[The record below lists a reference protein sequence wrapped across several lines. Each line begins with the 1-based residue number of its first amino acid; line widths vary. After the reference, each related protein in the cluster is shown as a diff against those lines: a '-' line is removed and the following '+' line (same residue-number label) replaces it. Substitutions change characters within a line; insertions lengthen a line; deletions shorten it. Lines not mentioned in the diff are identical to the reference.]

1 MTRAEKLPHCRGFQ
15 RSFTRLFSLTLI
27 VTALAKGAALLPGYS
42 IDDYQPLV
50 RNAPSFS
57 LLLLKKGG
65 RGRFGSAILNWCLH
79 FLQLDPAHSR
89 FFFTCLSI
97 AGTALFA
104 ALVVRYWNLEKH
116 GWLAAAMACIVANH
130 PFTAEIFTFR
140 MALGIGVFPVAILSL
155 LLIPR
160 RWSPRLV
167 LAGSAL
173 FAVALSFYQ
182 MVLPYGLMIV
192 LVGAAIWLTRY
203 LVLGNASGWPQRAVS
218 LLSMRRLTRHRNTA
232 LLGCILFGSALYAGL
247 TIALALALRV
257 SLMPRTQILPLHQLG
272 ERTKMVFEEL
282 KLCLFEAQ
290 PLLSH
295 LTQGMLLLVLLG
307 AVAGLLWR
315 TRSWFRLP
323 RPFLLVLSIVALLFA
338 SLVWSLGA
346 LLFIAEF
353 WPSPRVMAHVGI
365 FWAGALAVAYQ
376 CSGPRVRAALMGL
389 AILIVLT
396 FIGSNNRIFDE
407 QRRLNARDAYKANRI
422 VARLETT
429 PGFSGVRSVAA
440 DGAAWTHPL
449 RVGTLDHDLNVSAF
463 GAEQA
468 KVEVLAEISGYDL
481 VPAEDEAQIK
491 AAAAYCRGV
500 EPWPGP
506 RSVAIQQ
513 DLAIVCLG
521 RQ

>member
-1 MTRAEKLPHCRGFQ
+1 MTRVEQLPHCRGFS
-15 RSFTRLFSLTLI
+15 RSFTRLFSLTLV

-50 RNAPSFS
+50 RSAPSFAV
-57 LLLLKKGG
+57 LLLKKGG
-65 RGRFGSAILNWCLH
+65 RGRFGSVLLNWGLH
-79 FLQLDPAHSR
+79 LLQLDPAHSR

-97 AGTALFA
+97 AGSALFA
-104 ALVVRYWNLEKH
+104 ALVVRYWGLEKNR
-116 GWLAAAMACIVANH
+116 WLAVAMASIVANH

-140 MALGIGVFPVAILSL
+140 IALGIAIFPFSILSL

-203 LVLGNASGWPQRAVS
+203 LVLGNASGWPRRAVS

-257 SLMPRTQILPLHQLG
+257 RLMPRTQILPVHQLG
-272 ERTKMVFEEL
+272 ERARMVLEEL
-282 KLCLFEAQ
+282 KLCLIGPN

-307 AVAGLLWR
+307 ALAGLWWR
-315 TRSWFRLP
+315 TRSCFRLP
-323 RPFLLVLSIVALLFA
+323 RPSLLVSIVTLLLA

-365 FWAGALAVAYQ
+365 FWAGALAVCYQ
-376 CSGPRVRAALMGL
+376 CFGPRVRAALMGL

-429 PGFSGVRSVAA
+429 PGFSGIRFVAA

-521 RQ
+521 QQ

>member
-1 MTRAEKLPHCRGFQ
+1 MARVKKLPHCRGFG
-15 RSFTRLFSLTLI
+15 RSFNRVFLLTLV

-42 IDDYQPLV
+42 IDDYQPLL
-50 RNAPSFS
+50 RNAPSFA

-65 RGRFGSAILNWCLH
+65 RGRFGSALLNWCLH
-79 FLQLDPAHSR
+79 LLQLEPAHSR
-89 FFFTCLSI
+89 FFFTCCSI
-97 AGTALFA
+97 AGSALFA
-104 ALVVRYWNLEKH
+104 ALVVRYWSLEKNR
-116 GWLAAAMACIVANH
+116 WLAVAMACIVANH

-140 MALGIGVFPVAILSL
+140 LALGIAIFPFAILSL

-192 LVGAAIWLTRY
+192 VAGAATWLTRY
-203 LVLGNASGWPQRAVS
+203 LVLGNASGWPQRVVS
-218 LLSMRRLTRHRNTA
+218 LLSVRRLARHRNTA
-232 LLGCILFGSALYAGL
+232 LLGCILLGTALYTAL
-247 TIALALALRV
+247 TFTLALALRV
-257 SLMPRTQILPLHQLG
+257 QLMPRTQILPVHQWG
-272 ERTKMVFEEL
+272 ERARGVVEEL
-282 KLCLFEAQ
+282 KLCLIEPN

-295 LTQGMLLLVLLG
+295 LTQGMLLLVLLS
-307 AVAGLLWR
+307 ALVGLCWR
-315 TRSWFRLP
+315 TRSWFRRA
-323 RPFLLVLSIVALLFA
+323 RPSLLVLSIVALLFA

-346 LLFIAEF
+346 LLFLAEF

-365 FWAGALAVAYQ
+365 FWAGTLAVSYQ
-376 CSGPRVRAALMGL
+376 CFGPRVRVALTGL
-389 AILIVLT
+389 SVLIVLA

-422 VARLETT
+422 VARLETA
-429 PGFSGVRSVAA
+429 PGFLDVRLVAVDGV
-440 DGAAWTHPL
+440 AWTYPL

-468 KVEVLAEISGYDL
+468 KADILAEVSGYDL
-481 VPAEDEAQIK
+481 VPTEDEAQIK

-500 EPWPGP
+500 DPWPGP
-506 RSVAIQQ
+506 RSVTIE
-513 DLAIVCLG
+513 DRLAIVCLG
-521 RQ
+521 PG